1 MQLRLKIVTL
11 TILPLLLALSALG
24 TLVVHR
30 ANHLADQQSAL
41 IEEAMDTAKR
51 AELKHY
57 VQLALTAIDPLYKSG
72 RNDAAT
78 QAQAKAILGS
88 ISYGDDGYFFVYD
101 LAGNNLVHPRK
112 PELVGR
118 NLWDLTDP
126 HGRHVIRSLLTQAQS
141 GEGFQRYDW
150 EKPSTHKMSE
160 KLGYVVLLE
169 RWGWMIGTGVYLDD
183 VERAIHASREKAR
196 ANVHATLW
204 GIAAVALAAVL
215 LVFAGGLVL
224 NISEH
229 RVADEKLKVLAQRLV
244 NSQEQERARVS
255 RELHDGISQL
265 LVSTKFQFELVQ
277 HKLET
282 GDTDALE
289 ALRKGLAGLTDA
301 LGEVRQVSHDL
312 RPSALDMLGLSAALA
327 QLASEFEQR
336 TSTRVIV
343 NNRLGSTVLP
353 DQEAVALFRIAQEA
367 FTNIERH
374 AHASLVALEI
384 GCLGK
389 TVRMAITDDGCGFDV
404 EGVSRS
410 STRGIG
416 LHNIRERVEHLGGAL
431 TLTSSAGGTVV
442 EVTLPL
448 RSEDSHHAT

>member
-1 MQLRLKIVTL
+1 MQLKLKIVLL
-11 TILPLLLALSALG
+11 TILPLLLAIAALG

-30 ANHLADQQSAL
+30 ADRLAEQQATL
-41 IEEAMDTAKR
+41 IEESLHSAKR

-57 VQLALTAIDPLYKSG
+57 VQLALTAIDPLYQSG

-78 QAQAKAILGS
+78 QAQAKAILRG
-88 ISYGDDGYFFVYD
+88 ISYGQDGYFFVYD
-101 LAGNNLVHPRK
+101 LTGKNLMHPRK

-118 NLWDLTDP
+118 NLWDLKDP
-126 HGRHVIRSLLTQAQS
+126 KGRHVIRALLNSAQH
-141 GEGFQRYDW
+141 GDGFLRYDW

-160 KLGYVVLLE
+160 KLGYVVVLK

-183 VERAIHASREKAR
+183 VEHATRESRATAR
-196 ANVHATLW
+196 SNVHATSQD
-204 GIAAVALAAVL
+204 IAVIALAAVL
-215 LVFAGGLVL
+215 LVFACGLAL
-224 NISEH
+224 NVSEH
-229 RVADEKLKVLAQRLV
+229 READQKLKALAQRLV

-277 HKLET
+277 HKLEN

-289 ALRKGLAGLTDA
+289 ALHKGLAGLSHA

-312 RPSALDMLGLSAALA
+312 RPSALDMLGLSAALV
-327 QLASEFEQR
+327 QLSNEFEQR
-336 TSTRVIV
+336 TGTKVV
-343 NNRLGSTVLP
+343 LNNQLGTVAP
-353 DQEAVALFRIAQEA
+353 GDQESVALFRIAQEA
-367 FTNIERH
+367 FTNVERH
-374 AHASLVALEI
+374 AHASYVELKLDCV
-384 GCLGK
+384 GK

-416 LHNIRERVEHLGGAL
+416 LHNIHERVEHLGG
-431 TLTSSAGGTVV
+431 TLNLSSSAGGTMV
-442 EVTLPL
+442 EVMLPL
-448 RSEDSHHAT
+448 HTEQKNHAS